1 MRIQGEVSGPN
12 ELESILGEIDCC
24 KGILYSLVGI
34 NRRIVERLQ
43 VRFSCSLGRSMA
55 SQAYSISELGLERNL
70 SSKNFTV
77 EQMKPLREI
86 SPNVNFE

>member
-1 MRIQGEVSGPN
+1 M
-12 ELESILGEIDCC
+12 
-24 KGILYSLVGI
+24 GI